1 MWTQPAPDEFNRCCD
16 DGIITYYAL
25 FETLEVLFRTV
36 KNNFL
41 MYVIYKARQKFRA
54 NYSCSQLTALSLV
67 FGATAVS
74 KILDITAINS
84 GNNLAARTS
93 DLVA

>member
-1 MWTQPAPDEFNRCCD
+1 MH
-16 DGIITYYAL
+16 
-25 FETLEVLFRTV
+25 
-36 KNNFL
+36 
-41 MYVIYKARQKFRA
+41 VIYVTRQKFRA
-54 NYSCSQLTALSLV
+54 NYSCSQLTTLPLV

-84 GNNLAARTS
+84 GNNLAARTT